1 MFIRISD
8 IRKHKTDTPNCVT
21 VHLHFT
27 GIDVFTSVTVQTGG
41 DVFLNISEAD
51 VPKDFHL
58 LIWKFFT
65 DDVLV
70 SFWPSGKPNVRIAYA
85 GRIDILERKYSIK
98 LKNLQKSDVGLY
110 MAMVTAKSEQIISKY
125 NVTVQDPVF
134 PVDLVID
141 SVSSASSLCNLTVT
155 CTTKDSSISTTVR
168 CTNSTCL
175 QEGGDKSKVTHSGAS
190 LHIYLSNVS
199 VICNHSNQVSWS
211 EKNTTTDQ
219 LCLQCDGKS
228 IYNKFTNAEP
238 CPSNLTS

>member
-1 MFIRISD
+1 MIFTRMFIKISD
-8 IRKHKTDTPNCVT
+8 IRKHKTDTPNCLT

-125 NVTVQDPVF
+125 NVTVQGR
-134 PVDLVID
+134 I
-141 SVSSASSLCNLTVT
+141 
-155 CTTKDSSISTTVR
+155 
-168 CTNSTCL
+168 
-175 QEGGDKSKVTHSGAS
+175 
-190 LHIYLSNVS
+190 IY
-199 VICNHSNQVSWS
+199 I
-211 EKNTTTDQ
+211 
-219 LCLQCDGKS
+219 
-228 IYNKFTNAEP
+228 
-238 CPSNLTS
+238 

>member
-1 MFIRISD
+1 MMSLLLILALLIL
-8 IRKHKTDTPNCVT
+8 ITIP
-21 VHLHFT
+21 

-168 CTNSTCL
+168 YAEGLSELSVCL
-175 QEGGDKSKVTHSGAS
+175 VKKVVFSVGLIIMASAVIGVHLMQKSFIG
-190 LHIYLSNVS
+190 LM
-199 VICNHSNQVSWS
+199 
-211 EKNTTTDQ
+211 
-219 LCLQCDGKS
+219 
-228 IYNKFTNAEP
+228 KFATML
-238 CPSNLTS
+238 LTVLIVAVLLFFGIIFW